1 MTATFEE
8 AGADFIQHYGVK
20 GMKWGVRRDLK
31 KLRTSKEREDYLNE
45 KDKKWI
51 EKVNTKPKI
60 AQVSRRTQA
69 RFRRE
74 VLKPLNQQYSWK
86 DQTFSPSKKRA
97 YEARVKEGMQ
107 DILEQEI
114 FRAHK
119 YSPTRTK
126 EVAFEPQR
134 DGTYK
139 AVIVQRSNA
148 KLAKQGNS
156 IVKSDARRD
165 RAEARAAERARK
177 ATAKHADEPE
187 DLDELYDDFFMIL
200 EVDENG
206 MITDIRNPAGD
217 DLAQAEE
224 VESFLEHHGVKG
236 MKWGVRRDRSTGRR
250 VGSPI
255 AGTSKAARNQST
267 RPPKP
272 GVKRIEL
279 KKPSAFT
286 DDELNRLIRRME
298 LEKRYSTLKAER
310 RIAEM
315 SKGERFVKTKLGPR
329 AANVGW
335 KLAEGAATAA
345 GKAAFEKAGIKTG
358 GKKK

>member
-8 AGADFIQHYGVK
+8 VGADFIQHYGVK

-74 VLKPLNQQYSWK
+74 VLKPLNQEYSWK

-97 YEARVKEGMQ
+97 YEARVKAGMQ

-156 IVKSDARRD
+156 IVKSDARRA
-165 RAEARAAERARK
+165 RAEAKAAERARK
-177 ATAKHADEPE
+177 AAAKHADEPE

-224 VESFLEHHGVKG
+224 VESFLQHYGTKG
-236 MKWGVRRDRSTGRR
+236 MRWGVRKDRSTGRR
-250 VGSPI
+250 VGSPT
-255 AGTSKAARNQST
+255 AGTNKARRQPTTKSGT
-267 RPPKP
+267 KKSPP
-272 GVKRIEL
+272 
-279 KKPSAFT
+279 KKPSEFS
-286 DDELNRLIRRME
+286 DDELNALIKRME

-310 RIAEM
+310 RVAEM

>member
-8 AGADFIQHYGVK
+8 VGADFIQHYGVK

-31 KLRTSKEREDYLNE
+31 RLRTSKEREDYLNE

-74 VLKPLNQQYSWK
+74 VLKPLNQEYSWK

-97 YEARVKEGMQ
+97 YEARVKAGMQ

-156 IVKSDARRD
+156 IVKSDARRA

-177 ATAKHADEPE
+177 AAVKHADEPE

-206 MITDIRNPAGD
+206 AITDIRNPAGD

-224 VESFLEHHGVKG
+224 VESFLQHYGTKG
-236 MKWGVRRDRSTGRR
+236 MRWGVRKDRSTGRR
-250 VGSPI
+250 VGSPT
-255 AGTSKAARNQST
+255 AGTSKARRQPTTKSGT
-267 RPPKP
+267 KKSPPK
-272 GVKRIEL
+272 KASEF
-279 KKPSAFT
+279 S
-286 DDELNRLIRRME
+286 DDELNALIKRME

-310 RIAEM
+310 RLAEM
-315 SKGERFVKTKLGPR
+315 SKGERFVKTQLGPR

-335 KLAEGAATAA
+335 KLVDGAATAA

>member
-8 AGADFIQHYGVK
+8 VGADFIQHYGVK
-20 GMKWGVRRDLK
+20 GMRWGVRRDLK

-97 YEARVKEGMQ
+97 YEAQVKAGMQ

-139 AVIVQRSNA
+139 AVIAQRSNA

-156 IVKSDARRD
+156 IVKSDARRA

-177 ATAKHADEPE
+177 AAAKHADEPE

-224 VESFLEHHGVKG
+224 VESFLQHYGTKG
-236 MKWGVRRDRSTGRR
+236 MRWGVRKDRSTGRR
-250 VGSPI
+250 VGSPT
-255 AGTSKAARNQST
+255 AGTSKAR
-267 RPPKP
+267 RPPTTKP
-272 GVKRIEL
+272 GTKKSPP
-279 KKPSAFT
+279 KKPYEFS
-286 DDELNRLIRRME
+286 DDELNALIKRME

-310 RIAEM
+310 RLAEM

-345 GKAAFEKAGIKTG
+345 GKAAFEKVGIKTG

>member
-8 AGADFIQHYGVK
+8 VGADFIQHYGVK

-97 YEARVKEGMQ
+97 YEAQVKAGMQ

-177 ATAKHADEPE
+177 AAAKHADEPE

-224 VESFLEHHGVKG
+224 VESFLQHYGTKG
-236 MKWGVRRDRSTGRR
+236 MRWGVRKDRSTGRR
-250 VGSPI
+250 VGSPT
-255 AGTSKAARNQST
+255 AGTNKARRQPAT
-267 RPPKP
+267 KP
-272 GVKRIEL
+272 GTKKIEL

-286 DDELNRLIRRME
+286 DDELNVLIKRME
-298 LEKRYSTLKAER
+298 LEKRYSTLKNER

-315 SKGERFVKTKLGPR
+315 SKGERFVKTQLGPR

-335 KLAEGAATAA
+335 KLVDGAATAA

>member
-8 AGADFIQHYGVK
+8 VGADFIQHYGVK

-156 IVKSDARRD
+156 IVKSDARRA

-177 ATAKHADEPE
+177 AAAKHADEPE

-224 VESFLEHHGVKG
+224 VESFLQHYGTKG
-236 MKWGVRRDRSTGRR
+236 MRWGVRKDRSTGRR
-250 VGSPI
+250 VGSPT
-255 AGTSKAARNQST
+255 AGTSKARRQSAT
-267 RPPKP
+267 KPGTKKSPPK
-272 GVKRIEL
+272 KASEF
-279 KKPSAFT
+279 S
-286 DDELNRLIRRME
+286 DDELNALIKRME

>member
-8 AGADFIQHYGVK
+8 VGADFIQHYGVK

-97 YEARVKEGMQ
+97 YEAQVKAGMQ

-156 IVKSDARRD
+156 IIKSDARRA

-177 ATAKHADEPE
+177 ATAKHTDEPE

-224 VESFLEHHGVKG
+224 VESFLQHYGTKG
-236 MKWGVRRDRSTGRR
+236 MRWGVRKDRSTGRR
-250 VGSPI
+250 VGSPT
-255 AGTSKAARNQST
+255 AGTSKARRQPT
-267 RPPKP
+267 TKP
-272 GVKRIEL
+272 GNKKSPP
-279 KKPSAFT
+279 KKPSEFS
-286 DDELNRLIRRME
+286 DDELNALIKRME

-310 RIAEM
+310 RLAEM

-335 KLAEGAATAA
+335 RLAEGAATAA

>member
-8 AGADFIQHYGVK
+8 VGADFIQHYGVK

-45 KDKKWI
+45 KDKQWI
-51 EKVNTKPKI
+51 EKVNANPKI

-74 VLKPLNQQYSWK
+74 VLKPLNQQYSWS

-97 YEARVKEGMQ
+97 YEAQVKAGMQ

-156 IVKSDARRD
+156 IVKSDARRA

-206 MITDIRNPAGD
+206 AITDIRNPAGD

-224 VESFLEHHGVKG
+224 VENFLEHYGTKG

-255 AGTSKAARNQST
+255 AGTSKAT
-267 RPPKP
+267 RRPATTGKPKT
-272 GVKRIEL
+272 VRKEL
-279 KKPSAFT
+279 KKPSEFT
-286 DDELNRLIRRME
+286 DDELNALIKRME

-310 RIAEM
+310 RLAEM
-315 SKGERFVKTKLGPR
+315 SKGERFVKTQLGPR

-335 KLAEGAATAA
+335 KLFDGAATAA